1 LNGPNILEFASFF
14 IHLFIFPSLECVGE
28 SHTTLFP
35 LSSLTLPNGK
45 DSTKVDGLAPLK
57 GGKKRGNI
65 GLNLKFFGI
74 YVVL

>member
-1 LNGPNILEFASFF
+1 MDVFSYIFF
-14 IHLFIFPSLECVGE
+14 FHSLDCVGE

-35 LSSLTLPNGK
+35 LSSLALPNGK
-45 DSTKVDGLAPLK
+45 DSTRVDGLAPLI
-57 GGKKRGNI
+57 GGQERGNI